1 MARPSP
7 LKVTELE
14 SADNF
19 APTPQ
24 RPLRCRARSLPVDT
38 HFEPHQHAWAQ
49 LAYCD
54 RGLMQVT
61 AMDQG
66 QHSSFIVPPSRAV
79 WIPANQPHAVTLL
92 ESAHLRTLYMDVS
105 ATPPGWAGCRT
116 LVVSSFLRELIHALE
131 DTQPG
136 AREDALILLTLDE
149 IGSANTHNLRIALP
163 QDKRLRALCDAVLR
177 DPARQATLAEWAADI
192 GASER
197 TVARLF
203 RDQLGTSYLQW
214 RQQAVL
220 AHALP
225 LLARG
230 LPVSQVAA
238 GCGYASDSAFA
249 AMFKAA
255 MGQSPSQ
262 FQGMTQKFMKNKAL
276 ARVELAQIEI
286 AKNPAEP

>member
-1 MARPSP
+1 MVRTFV
-7 LKVTELE
+7 LKFTELE

-38 HFEPHQHAWAQ
+38 HFEPHQHAWSQ

-61 AMDQG
+61 AIDHG

-79 WIPANQPHAVTLL
+79 WIPANLPHAVTLL
-92 ESAHLRTLYMDVS
+92 ENAHLRTLYMDVS
-105 ATPPGWAGCRT
+105 ATPPGWTGCRT

-136 AREDALILLTLDE
+136 PREDALILLTLHEVTCAD
-149 IGSANTHNLRIALP
+149 THNLRIALP

-177 DPARQATLAEWAADI
+177 EPSRQATLAEWAADF

-230 LPVSQVAA
+230 VPVSQVAA
-238 GCGYASDSAFA
+238 DCGYASDSAFA

-255 MGQSPSQ
+255 IGQSPSQ
-262 FQGMTQKFMKNKAL
+262 FQGAALKFMKNKAP
-276 ARVELAQIEI
+276 AQV
-286 AKNPAEP
+286 